1 MATTRLSESS
11 ENIIKYLSVTDNGKL
26 KWNAS
31 FESLK
36 VLMNNL
42 LEIQTTWTLPG
53 GDCRQLEHGNSTL
66 RWYSKSN
73 SLTITGEGSEDLKSQ
88 LRMIINLNTSDT
100 LTSEALSYT
109 GEKSEGDY
117 SDAENDEGVITANQ
131 NNQATTVSVFD
142 HIRSIEE
149 RLERKIE
156 MLVHEVQDMKSANL
170 SEALN
175 DAPQQDE
182 YKASLVKENTTLK
195 KENAELAE
203 QVNNYKFI
211 VTDMKAKIKDLE
223 NEKNSLITVIR
234 ILQEDQKQDESN
246 AWNTVG
252 RQKKIPVGLQNN
264 PCRTDDT
271 NANANVNRYSILSET
286 DKDNEVSEVTHARI
300 PNDKDKD
307 IPTGV
312 NNSQAERPENATT
325 RGPSRHPASARSDI
339 QSTHPTQTKIAI
351 LGDSMLKHLNTK
363 RMQAGL
369 RDHKV
374 TIKTFPGA
382 GIEEMKHYMVPTLA
396 TNPDKLIVHIG
407 TNDLH
412 KTTTSNLIR
421 SMESLGKS
429 IKDQDNNIDL
439 IWSEIITR
447 SDDHKLADKVNIVN
461 KELNKLCEANN
472 WGLIK
477 NDNITR
483 NLLNNSRL
491 HLNKEGTST
500 LAKNIKQYIK
510 GDYC

>member
-1 MATTRLSESS
+1 MSTVALMATTRLSESS

-53 GDCRQLEHGNSTL
+53 GDCRQLEHGNSIL

-142 HIRSIEE
+142 HIEE

-170 SEALN
+170 SQALN

-234 ILQEDQKQDESN
+234 YKKN
-246 AWNTVG
+246 NCY
-252 RQKKIPVGLQNN
+252 KKIKNKTSLMRG
-264 PCRTDDT
+264 
-271 NANANVNRYSILSET
+271 IL
-286 DKDNEVSEVTHARI
+286 
-300 PNDKDKD
+300 
-307 IPTGV
+307 
-312 NNSQAERPENATT
+312 
-325 RGPSRHPASARSDI
+325 
-339 QSTHPTQTKIAI
+339 
-351 LGDSMLKHLNTK
+351 
-363 RMQAGL
+363 
-369 RDHKV
+369 
-374 TIKTFPGA
+374 
-382 GIEEMKHYMVPTLA
+382 
-396 TNPDKLIVHIG
+396 
-407 TNDLH
+407 
-412 KTTTSNLIR
+412 
-421 SMESLGKS
+421 
-429 IKDQDNNIDL
+429 
-439 IWSEIITR
+439 
-447 SDDHKLADKVNIVN
+447 LADKR
-461 KELNKLCEANN
+461 KF
-472 WGLIK
+472 
-477 NDNITR
+477 
-483 NLLNNSRL
+483 
-491 HLNKEGTST
+491 
-500 LAKNIKQYIK
+500 Q
-510 GDYC
+510 